1 MLYFHTSIVNN
12 IYSIFLCLYFSFLIV
27 YSRLHPNYLYS
38 FFLYGIIHYRR
49 HIF

>member
-12 IYSIFLCLYFSFLIV
+12 IYSIFLCLYFSFFVV

-38 FFLYGIIHYRR
+38 FFLYGIIHYGRN
-49 HIF
+49 IF